1 MTRLEYKDPAIHLTE
16 SITNMIRF
24 ELCEA
29 YGNTGSAFSR
39 NDANRRAMQKTGRC
53 TNEFG

>member
-1 MTRLEYKDPAIHLTE
+1 MTRLECKDPAIHLTG

-29 YGNTGSAFSR
+29 YGNTGSAFFKKGCKSR
-39 NDANRRAMQKTGRC
+39 GDAEDRPLY
-53 TNEFG
+53 E